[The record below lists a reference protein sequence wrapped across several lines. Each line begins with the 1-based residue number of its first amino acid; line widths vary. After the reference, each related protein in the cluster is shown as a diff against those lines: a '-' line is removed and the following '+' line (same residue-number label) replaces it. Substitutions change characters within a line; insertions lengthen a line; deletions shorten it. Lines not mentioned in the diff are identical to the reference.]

1 MLPFRHAPG
10 RWLLAVAALLAV
22 PAAAQEPPV
31 AVHHGFPL
39 AGGMLVVVVD
49 GLPPGTDVLL
59 KLLDAVTAPLSVI
72 EELSA
77 SSSPQFRGKVDDVL
91 AGAGIVASVWT
102 ADARGRV
109 LLEIPLDD
117 PGDVDKP
124 VQLQVLGFGGQ
135 EQATL
140 LLHVQPPTLVLPT
153 AQGLQR
159 LSLLDGALLSPAI
172 PAQGGLRGLSL
183 SDDGLL
189 GYVLREGG
197 QLQTLAA
204 RDWAGTPL
212 ATQAFDAATDTLAGG
227 PAGAAFLLAR
237 PEGAPFAAAG
247 VVLFLDQGG
256 FLLEPMAQAVD
267 GRRVAVAADGL
278 SAWVAEDDLIVREI
292 DLISRTPRALL
303 PVGLPGDRAVADLLL
318 DGRRLL
324 VATRG
329 PAGRGGALS
338 TLDLD
343 SGRFTTQQLQV
354 DPLRLVALGEGRVLV
369 VPAAG
374 KWAEML
380 QDGLPVHSILAQ
392 GEVLDAAA
400 IDGGVLLL
408 LAGPNG
414 RQLARYGLA
423 GGALLL
429 QQRPVAAPPAARLVS
444 PPPGFAG
451 VVVLLGDPSGAV
463 HVWHADRGL
472 IETVPGLQVD
482 PAVAFHLLP

>member
-1 MLPFRHAPG
+1 
-10 RWLLAVAALLAV
+10 
-22 PAAAQEPPV
+22 V

-39 AGGMLVVVVD
+39 AGGTLVVVVD
-49 GLPPGTDVLL
+49 GLPPGADVLL

-77 SSSPQFRGKVDDVL
+77 SASPQFRFKVDDVL
-91 AGAGIVASVWT
+91 AGDGGTIASVWA

-159 LSLLDGALLSPAI
+159 LSLLDGRLLAPAI
-172 PAQGGLRGLSL
+172 PDAGGVRGLSL

-189 GYVLREGG
+189 GYVLRDGG

-204 RDWAGTPL
+204 RDWAGAPL

-278 SAWVAEDDLIVREI
+278 TAYVAEDDLIVREI

-303 PVGLPGDRAVADLLL
+303 PVGLPGDRAVTDLLL

-329 PAGRGGALS
+329 PAGRGGSIS

-343 SGRFTTQQLQV
+343 EGRLTTQPLKY
-354 DPLRLVALGEGRVLV
+354 DPQRLVALGEGRVLV
-369 VPAAG
+369 VPDAG
-374 KWAEML
+374 GHIDML
-380 QDGLPVHSILAQ
+380 QDGLPGPSIYER

-400 IDGGVLLL
+400 VD
-408 LAGPNG
+408 
-414 RQLARYGLA
+414 

-429 QQRPVAAPPAARLVS
+429 LDGPTGLQLVRYVERSGALLLQRRMPAPPVTRLVS
-444 PPPGFAG
+444 ALASGAG

-463 HVWHADRGL
+463 HLWRADRGQA
-472 IETVPGLQVD
+472 ETIPDLQVD
-482 PAVAFHLLP
+482 PAAAFHLLP

>member
-1 MLPFRHAPG
+1 MLPLRHALG
-10 RWLLAVAALLAV
+10 RKLLAVAALLTV
-22 PAAAQEPPV
+22 PAAAQQAPA

-39 AGGMLVVVVD
+39 AGGTLVVVVD
-49 GLPPGTDVLL
+49 GLPPGDDVLL

-77 SSSPQFRGKVDDVL
+77 SASPQFRGKLDDAL
-91 AGAGIVASVWT
+91 ADGGTIASVWA

-140 LLHVQPPTLVLPT
+140 LLHVQAPTLVLPT

-159 LSLLDGALLSPAI
+159 LSLLDGRLLAPAI
-172 PAQGGLRGLSL
+172 PAQGGVHGLSL

-189 GYVLREGG
+189 GYVLRDGG
-197 QLQTLAA
+197 LLHTLAA
-204 RDWAGTPL
+204 RDWAGEPL

-247 VVLFLDQGG
+247 VVLFLDEGG
-256 FLLEPMAQAVD
+256 FLLEPMGEAVD

-292 DLISRTPRALL
+292 DLLARAPRGLL
-303 PVGLPGDRAVADLLL
+303 AVGLPGDRAVADLLL
-318 DGRRLL
+318 DGRHLL
-324 VATRG
+324 VATHG
-329 PAGRGGALS
+329 LAGRGTLTA
-338 TLDLD
+338 LDLD
-343 SGRFTTQQLQV
+343 SGRLATEPLSI

-369 VPAAG
+369 VPASG
-374 KWAEML
+374 SQVELM
-380 QDGLPVHSILAQ
+380 QDGLRVQSIYAP
-392 GEVLDAAA
+392 GAVLDAAA
-400 IDGGVLLL
+400 VDGGALLL
-408 LAGPNG
+408 VDGPNG
-414 RQLARYGLA
+414 RQLSRYTQRA
-423 GGALLL
+423 GALLL
-429 QQRPVAAPPAARLVS
+429 QQRPAPAPAVTRLVS
-444 PPPGFAG
+444 APAGGHG
-451 VVVLLGDPSGAV
+451 VVVLLGDPSGVV
-463 HVWHADRGL
+463 HLWHANSGL
-472 IETVPGLQVD
+472 VAPVPDLRVD
-482 PAVAFHLLP
+482 PAAAFHLLP